1 MPNVYIAALLCVH
14 VGVWGG
20 SMYVNEKGDEV
31 YVMTEPRPGA
41 YLCDWHP
48 YPCHHTYNVCMYV
61 CMCSLIAVC
70 IDDYKALPLFPVI
83 AISLLIV
90 VVN

>member
-1 MPNVYIAALLCVH
+1 
-14 VGVWGG
+14 
-20 SMYVNEKGDEV
+20 
-31 YVMTEPRPGA
+31 
-41 YLCDWHP
+41 
-48 YPCHHTYNVCMYV
+48 MYV

-90 VVN
+90 VVITKGLGWGEWVAGRGERMGGVSGWLGGMRTSPLSIHFTGKKKCPLY